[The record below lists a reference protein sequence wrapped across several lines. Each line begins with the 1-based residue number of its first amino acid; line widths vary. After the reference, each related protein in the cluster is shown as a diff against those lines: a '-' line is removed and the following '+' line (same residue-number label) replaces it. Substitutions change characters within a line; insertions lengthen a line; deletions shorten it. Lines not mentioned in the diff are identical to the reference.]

1 VAEEETKEVSD
12 EIHELELLQEKRT
25 KGTLGRQE
33 LQRLADLEQAA
44 EDRYAQLREQR
55 EDLRQRERVLAAEL
69 AELQHHEEHE
79 LGVLREKRAQG
90 RLSADEL
97 RRLLLLERRADER
110 VFEQRELLEELR
122 SRERELLQA
131 QHEQQRKEAAE
142 LEALR
147 AKQERGKLSSE
158 QQRRLLALEAR
169 SQL

>member
-1 VAEEETKEVSD
+1 MAEEETKEVSD

-147 AKQERGKLSSE
+147 ARRDRGKLSNADNM
-158 QQRRLLALEAR
+158 RLMALENRATM
-169 SQL
+169 